1 MLGKLDSCVQKR
13 STLDHFL
20 IPYTKIYSKC
30 IKDLTVWAETIKTE
44 ENITNKLFEISLS
57 SIFLDMLH
65 QVRKTKMNKWNCI
78 KLKSFHSA
86 RETVNKTKKIH
97 LLNGI
102 RYLQMIDMMRNQY
115 PKYKK
120 NSSNTTSK
128 TLNNPIENEQRTCS
142 NFIVFIWYRHFPKK
156 IYAWSPDIWK
166 DIQHYWS
173 SGKRKSKPP
182 WNIVSHLSEWLLSK
196 HSK

>member
-30 IKDLTVWAETIKTE
+30 IKDLTVWAETIKIE

-86 RETVNKTKKIH
+86 RETVNKTKTNPPTEWDKIFA
-97 LLNGI
+97 ND
-102 RYLQMIDMMRNQY
+102 RYDEE
-115 PKYKK
+115 
-120 NSSNTTSK
+120 SVSK
-128 TLNNPIENEQRTCS
+128 IQKEL
-142 NFIVFIWYRHFPKK
+142 
-156 IYAWSPDIWK
+156 
-166 DIQHYWS
+166 IQH
-173 SGKRKSKPP
+173 
-182 WNIVSHLSEWLLSK
+182 NIKNPKQPDWKWAEDLLQF
-196 HSK
+196 HRLYLV